1 MIYGIIALSI
11 VTAVLLFLVWYML
24 PFKED
29 AKLYKEQANILKQ
42 LNNTYGDRLDRL
54 CDINDK
60 ALDINNEY
68 HAILL
73 TMVDKLSEIEI
84 KLEREE
90 DDIK

>member
-60 ALDINNEY
+60 ALEINHEY
-68 HAILL
+68 SSILSSVL
-73 TMVDKLSEIEI
+73 DKLSEIEI
-84 KLEREE
+84 KMEKEE